1 MIQSD
6 EQWIAAK
13 CSIGRLRLAL
23 SQLLALS
30 EARRSAAVPNLDFF
44 RF

>member
-13 CSIGRLRLAL
+13 CSIGRFRLAL

-30 EARRSAAVPNLDFF
+30 EAGRCAAATPLLRR
-44 RF
+44 